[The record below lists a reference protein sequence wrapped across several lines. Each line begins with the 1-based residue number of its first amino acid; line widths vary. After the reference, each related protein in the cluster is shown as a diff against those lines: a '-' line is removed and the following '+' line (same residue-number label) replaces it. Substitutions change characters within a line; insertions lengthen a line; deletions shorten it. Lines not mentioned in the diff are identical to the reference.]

1 MYLSVGWMVT
11 CTSPRAGWWCVLLH
25 GLDGDMHLS
34 VAWMVMCTSLSV
46 CWMVMCTS
54 MWATWLSGCDYI
66 IDWNTSWVK
75 SVPFWC
81 LIKDSV
87 SKEVNLGLQVGG
99 RAGVLLLCEETNCTA
114 KVINIDQLT
123 PRNWAWENTDQH
135 SASIY
140 IYATG
145 YYLLL
150 NIILNS

>member
-1 MYLSVGWMVT
+1 MLT
-11 CTSPRAGWWCVLLH
+11 CTSLWAGWWCVLLH
-25 GLDGDMHLS
+25 GLSGD
-34 VAWMVMCTSLSV
+34 VYLSV

-54 MWATWLSGCDYI
+54 MWAAWLSGCDYI

-81 LIKDSV
+81 LIKGSI
-87 SKEVNLGLQVGG
+87 SKEVNWGLQVGG
-99 RAGVLLLCEETNCTA
+99 RAGILLLYAEANCTA

-123 PRNWAWENTDQH
+123 PQNWAWENTQH
-135 SASIY
+135 SIFIY
-140 IYATG
+140 TYATG